1 MDPLIS
7 IEEACALLKMSKPAL
22 YGCVRQKKIPAFKFQ
37 RRWKFQRAALEK
49 WVEQQMEESNKTIK
63 Q

>member
-7 IEEACALLKMSKPAL
+7 IEEACVLLKMSKQAL
-22 YGCVRQKKIPAFKFQ
+22 YGYVKQKKIPAFKFQ
-37 RRWKFQRAALEK
+37 RRWKFQRSALEK
-49 WVEQQMEESNKTIK
+49 WIEEQMEESNKTIK